1 MNDHIHTMQLNTL
14 QYVPDV
20 FIIVSIFLQLTG
32 DRDIL
37 ELGLKMF
44 EFLAMS
50 INDNN

>member
-1 MNDHIHTMQLNTL
+1 MNDHTHTMQLNTL

-20 FIIVSIFLQLTG
+20 FIIVSIFPQLTG